1 MPLPSSN
8 KLYFGG
14 DYNPEQWSREVWEQ
28 DVVLMNQANVNLVT
42 LGVFSWANI
51 EVADGDYRF
60 DWLDEIIELLHS
72 HNISVDLATATA
84 SPPAWLTRKY
94 PEMLPV
100 TNSGVRLS
108 HGGRQGYCPSSPI
121 YMEKSVALAE
131 QLAKRYSNH
140 PALLMWH
147 VNNEYGCHN
156 PHCFCEVSAEAFI
169 TWLKKKYHSLDAL
182 NKAWGTNFWSQRYHD
197 WQEISPPRQTPAGT
211 YPNPGQSLDFHR
223 FSDDQIL
230 DLYKAERDAIRK
242 IDSKHPITTNFM
254 SMKGNRF
261 IDYWKWAKEV
271 DFVSTDHYLNA
282 EEPKNYIDLA
292 FNADLTR
299 GFADGDPWLLME
311 HSTSAV
317 NWQNLNKAKS
327 DGEMI
332 RNSMSHVARGS
343 SGAMFFQWRASVAG
357 SEKFHSAMVPH
368 AGTETKIFRD
378 VVDLGARIKDLAEL
392 GHEKTKQ
399 ASVAMIYDYQSYWAL
414 SQRNLPSDE
423 ILYPQLA
430 HDWYRALW
438 TLGVQ
443 VDFVSPLA
451 PLEKFLEY
459 ELILAP
465 MLYLIPEELEQKLI
479 DYAKTKSL
487 VVSYMSGI
495 SDSSDTVKLGGY
507 GGDLIRET
515 LGVFVTEFSPL
526 NPKEPTGL
534 SNGFSATSWSE
545 LSSATTSTVLAEF
558 TQGAAKGSVAIAK
571 QESFSRPSWYL
582 ASRLEDDS
590 LIQFFTTSL
599 AELGVPTEQS
609 DGVERVVRGKHE
621 FFINHSDSERSFTV
635 EGLAVTIPAHQVVSR
650 VLK

>member
-1 MPLPSSN
+1 LPLPSS
-8 KLYFGG
+8 KTLYYGG

-28 DVVLMNQANVNLVT
+28 DVALMNQANVNLVT

-60 DWLDEIIELLHS
+60 DWLDEVIDLLHN

-156 PHCFCEVSAEAFI
+156 PHCFCEISAEAFI
-169 TWLKKKYHSLDAL
+169 TWLKKKYQSLDAL

-299 GFADGDPWLLME
+299 GFANGDPWLLME

-368 AGTETKIFRD
+368 AGTETRIFRD

-392 GHEKTKQ
+392 GHEKTKK

-515 LGVFVTEFSPL
+515 LGVFVSEFSPL
-526 NPKEPTGL
+526 DPKEPTRL

-558 TQGAAKGSVAIAK
+558 TQGPAKGSVAIAK

-599 AELGVPTEQS
+599 AELGIVTEQS
-609 DGVERVVRGKHE
+609 DGVERIVRGKLE
-621 FFINHSDSERSFTV
+621 FFINHSDSERKFTV
-635 EGLAVTIPAHQVVSR
+635 EGVAVIVPANQVVTR
-650 VLK
+650 TI

>member
-1 MPLPSSN
+1 MPLPSS
-8 KLYFGG
+8 KTLYYGG

-28 DVVLMNQANVNLVT
+28 DVALMNQANVNLVT

-60 DWLDEIIELLHS
+60 DWLDEVIDLLHN

-156 PHCFCEVSAEAFI
+156 PHCFCEISAEAFI
-169 TWLKKKYHSLDAL
+169 TWLKKKYQSLDAL

-299 GFADGDPWLLME
+299 GFANGDPWLLME

-368 AGTETKIFRD
+368 AGTETRIFRD

-392 GHEKTKQ
+392 GHEKTKK

-515 LGVFVTEFSPL
+515 LGVFVSEFSPL
-526 NPKEPTGL
+526 DPKEPTRL

-558 TQGAAKGSVAIAK
+558 TQGPAKGSVAIAK

-599 AELGVPTEQS
+599 AELGIVTEQS
-609 DGVERVVRGKHE
+609 DGVERIVRGKLE
-621 FFINHSDSERSFTV
+621 FFINHSDSERKFTV
-635 EGLAVTIPAHQVVSR
+635 EGVAVIVPANQVVTR
-650 VLK
+650 TI

>member
-1 MPLPSSN
+1 M
-8 KLYFGG
+8 K
-14 DYNPEQWSREVWEQ
+14 E
-28 DVVLMNQANVNLVT
+28 ANVNLVT

-60 DWLDEIIELLHS
+60 EWLDDIIDLLHRN
-72 HNISVDLATATA
+72 NISVDLATATA
-84 SPPAWLTRKY
+84 SPPAWLTRKH

-121 YMEKSVALAE
+121 YMQKSVALAE

-169 TWLKKKYHSLDAL
+169 VWLKNKYQTLDSL

-197 WQEISPPRQTPAGT
+197 WQEIVPPRQTPAGT

-223 FSDDQIL
+223 FSDEQIL
-230 DLYKAERDAIRK
+230 DLYKAERDAIRR

-282 EEPKNYIDLA
+282 AEPKNYIDLA

-299 GFADGDPWLLME
+299 GFANGDPWLLME

-317 NWQNLNKAKS
+317 NWQNLNKAKAE
-327 DGEMI
+327 GEMI

-368 AGTETKIFRD
+368 AGTETRIFRD

-392 GHEKTKQ
+392 GQEKTKQ
-399 ASVAMIYDYQSYWAL
+399 ASVAMIYDYQSFWAL

-451 PLEKFLEY
+451 PLNKFLEY

-465 MLYLIPEELEQKLI
+465 MLYLIPEELEQTLVQ
-479 DYAKTKSL
+479 YAKTKSL

-495 SDSSDTVKLGGY
+495 SDAADTVKLGGY

-515 LGVFVTEFSPL
+515 LGVFVSEFSPL
-526 NPKEPTGL
+526 DPKEPTRL

-558 TQGAAKGSVAIAK
+558 TQGPAKGSVAIAK
-571 QESFSRPSWYL
+571 QEAFSRPSWYL

-599 AELGVPTEQS
+599 AELGIVTEQS
-609 DGVERVVRGKHE
+609 DGVERIVRGKIE
-621 FFINHSDSERSFTV
+621 FLINHSDSERSLTV
-635 EGLAVTIPAHQVVSR
+635 EGVTVTIPANKVVTR
-650 VLK
+650 TI